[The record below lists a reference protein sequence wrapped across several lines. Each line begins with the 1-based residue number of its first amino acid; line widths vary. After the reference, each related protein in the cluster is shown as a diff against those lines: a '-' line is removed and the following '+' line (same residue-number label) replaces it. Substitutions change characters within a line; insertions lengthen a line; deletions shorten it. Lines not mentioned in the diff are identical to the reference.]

1 MRLRVVLKAWWMR
14 NSSCASSS
22 VDGSHSR
29 DVKALNIAAFSG
41 VVVDGLLLLFHMV
54 GMRAN
59 IGYAKI
65 QRLKE
70 TGSQLLNVDCSRR
83 CFSLTSAK
91 ARRAKRRVNMFVTRD
106 AGISL
111 CGLRVIEGGLRTL
124 TIIAWREPSFSV
136 FPVFPRRDVEPL
148 QLCS

>member
-1 MRLRVVLKAWWMR
+1 MR

-65 QRLKE
+65 QRLM
-70 TGSQLLNVDCSRR
+70 NVDFSRR

-136 FPVFPRRDVEPL
+136 FPVFPRRDVKPL